1 MKFNESWLREW
12 VNPAVSTDEL
22 AHQIT
27 MAGLEVDDVLP
38 VAGSF
43 TGVKVGQV
51 VECGQHPDA
60 DKLRVTK
67 VDIGAEELLDIVCG
81 ASNCRQGIK
90 VAVAT
95 VGAVLP
101 GDFKIKKAKL
111 RGQPSHGMLCSFTE
125 LGIDVESDGIMEL
138 AFDAPIGTDF
148 REFLGLDDVT
158 IDVDLTANRA
168 DCFSVRGMAREVGVL
183 NRADITEPSSEA
195 VVANVDDVIS
205 IDVKAPAACPRY
217 LGRVIKNVNVNAE
230 TPLWMQEKLR
240 RCGIRSID
248 PVVDITNFVLLEQ
261 GQPMHAFDLAKIDG
275 GIVVRM
281 AEQDEKLTLLD
292 GTEAKLNSDTLVVAD
307 HTKALAIAG
316 IFGGQDSGV
325 STESGKETK
334 DVLLECAFFAPDH
347 IRGRARSY
355 GLHTDSSMR
364 FERGVD
370 YALQAS
376 AMERATA
383 LLVEICGGDVA
394 PVVTVESASDLPT
407 PNKVALRRTKLDNLL
422 GHHISDS
429 DVIEILERLGMTV
442 ETLLVDGKAEGWA
455 AVAPTW
461 RFDIAIEQ
469 DLIEEVGRIYGY
481 DNIPNQAPI
490 AALSMN
496 DHKEANLP
504 LKRVRNLLVDRGF
517 QEAITY
523 SFVEPEQQKLIVPDV
538 EPLILPFPISVEMSA
553 MRLGLIQGLL
563 NTVVHNQKR
572 QQPRVRLFEYGLR
585 FIPCESAENGM
596 RQEPMLAGVISGA
609 RSEEHWDIET
619 NTVDF
624 FDLKGDLEAVLE
636 LSANDNA
643 YSFTSVSHPALH
655 PGQSA
660 AIIVDAGLETE
671 KVVGVIGTVHPELER
686 KFGLNGRTVVFE
698 IEWSAIDTRVIPE
711 AVGLS
716 KFPANRRDIA
726 VVVDDSIASD
736 DVVSACLANGGEL
749 LTGAKL
755 FDVYQGK
762 GVEEG
767 KKSLA
772 IALSLQSVERTL
784 EDADIATSV
793 DAIVS
798 ALSEQFGASLRD

>member
-1 MKFNESWLREW
+1 MKFSESWLREW

-22 AHQIT
+22 THQIT

-43 TGVKVGQV
+43 TGVKVGKV

-67 VDIGAEELLDIVCG
+67 VDVGAEELLDIVCG
-81 ASNCRQGIK
+81 ASNCRLGIK

-111 RGQPSHGMLCSFTE
+111 RGQPSHGMLCSFSE
-125 LGIDVESDGIMEL
+125 LGIDVESDGILEL
-138 AFDAPIGTDF
+138 SEDAVIGTDF

-158 IDVDLTANRA
+158 VDVDLTANRA
-168 DCFSVRGMAREVGVL
+168 DCFSIRGMAREVGVL
-183 NRADITEPSSEA
+183 NRADVTEPA
-195 VVANVDDVIS
+195 VNAVAPSIDDTIS
-205 IDVKAPAACPRY
+205 IDVKATDACPRY
-217 LGRVIKNVNVNAE
+217 LGRVVKNVNVQAE

-248 PVVDITNFVLLEQ
+248 PVVDITNFILLEQ
-261 GQPMHAFDLAKIDG
+261 GQPMHAFDLAKIEG
-275 GIVVRM
+275 GIVVRL
-281 AEQDEKLTLLD
+281 AEQGEKLTLLD
-292 GTEAKLNSDTLVVAD
+292 GNEAELNSDTLVVAD
-307 HTKALAIAG
+307 HSKALAIAG
-316 IFGGQDSGV
+316 IFGGEESGV
-325 STESGKETK
+325 TTETK

-370 YALQAS
+370 FALQAN
-376 AMERATA
+376 AMERATE
-383 LLVEICGGDVA
+383 LLVEICGGEVA
-394 PVVTVESASDLPT
+394 PVVGAESEADLPKANT
-407 PNKVALRRTKLDNLL
+407 VALRRTKLDSLL
-422 GHHISDS
+422 GHHIADS
-429 DVIEILERLGMTV
+429 DVAEILERLGLSV
-442 ETLLVDGKAEGWA
+442 ESTNEGWTA
-455 AVAPTW
+455 TAPTW

-481 DNIPNQAPI
+481 DNIPNQRPV
-490 AALSMN
+490 AALQMHN
-496 DHKEANLP
+496 HVEANIP
-504 LKRVRNLLVDRGF
+504 LKRVRNLLVDRGY

-523 SFVEPEQQKLIVPDV
+523 SFVEPEQQKLVVPSV
-538 EPLILPFPISVEMSA
+538 EPLILPFPISADMSA

-596 RQEPMLAGVISGA
+596 RQEPMLAGVIAGT
-609 RSEEHWDIET
+609 RGEEHWDIET

-636 LSANDNA
+636 LTANEVA
-643 YSFTSVSHPALH
+643 YSFAALSAEDKAANPALH

-660 AIIVDAGLETE
+660 ALIVSG
-671 KVVGVIGTVHPELER
+671 KQVGVIGTVHPELER
-686 KFGLNGRTVVFE
+686 KFGLNGRTIVFE
-698 IEWSAIDTRVIPE
+698 VEWSAINTKVIPE
-711 AVGLS
+711 AVQLS
-716 KFPANRRDIA
+716 KFPSNRRDIA
-726 VVVDDSIASD
+726 VVVDEAVASGD
-736 DVVSACLANGGEL
+736 IVAACLAQGGEFL
-749 LTGAKL
+749 KGAKL
-755 FDVYQGK
+755 FDVYVGK

-772 IALSLQSVERTL
+772 IALTLQSVERTL
-784 EDADIATSV
+784 EDADIAGAV
-793 DAIVS
+793 DAIV
-798 ALSEQFGASLRD
+798 AHVSEKFGASLRD

>member
-1 MKFNESWLREW
+1 MKFSESWLREW
-12 VNPAVSTDEL
+12 VNPAVTTDEL
-22 AHQIT
+22 THQIT

-38 VAGSF
+38 VAGTF
-43 TGVKVGQV
+43 NGVKVGHV

-67 VDIGAEELLDIVCG
+67 VDVGEEELLDIVCG
-81 ASNCRQGIK
+81 AANCRQGLK

-138 AFDAPIGTDF
+138 AIDAPIGMDF
-148 REFLGLDDVT
+148 RDFLALNDVT
-158 IDVDLTANRA
+158 VDVDLTSNRA
-168 DCFSVRGMAREVGVL
+168 DCFSIRGMAREVGVL
-183 NRADITEPSSEA
+183 NRADVTEPS
-195 VVANVDDVIS
+195 VAPVAPS
-205 IDVKAPAACPRY
+205 IDDTVAIEVKAPAACPRY
-217 LGRVIKNVNVNAE
+217 LGRVVKNVNVHAK

-275 GIVVRM
+275 GIVVRL
-281 AEQDEKLTLLD
+281 AEQGEKITLLD
-292 GTEAKLNSDTLVVAD
+292 GSEAELNADTLVVAD
-307 HTKALAIAG
+307 HNKALAIAG
-316 IFGGQDSGV
+316 IFGGEESGV
-325 STESGKETK
+325 TSETK

-370 YALQAS
+370 YALQVS

-383 LLVEICGGDVA
+383 LLVEICGGEVA
-394 PVVTVESASDLPT
+394 PVVAVESEAELPK

-422 GHHISDS
+422 GHHIADS
-429 DVIEILERLGMTV
+429 DVVEILERLGMTV
-442 ETLLVDGKAEGWA
+442 ETTAEGWV

-469 DLIEEVGRIYGY
+469 DLVEEVGRIYGY
-481 DNIPNQAPI
+481 DNIPNQNP
-490 AALSMN
+490 AAVLKMH
-496 DHKEANLP
+496 DHQEANIP
-504 LKRVRNLLVDRGF
+504 LKRVRDLLVDRGYH
-517 QEAITY
+517 EAITY
-523 SFVEPEQQKLIVPDV
+523 SFVEPEQQKLVVPGVDA
-538 EPLILPFPISVEMSA
+538 LILPNPISAEMSA

-585 FIPCESAENGM
+585 FIPCDTAENGM
-596 RQEPMLAGVISGA
+596 RQEPMLAGVIAGT
-609 RSEEHWDIET
+609 RSEEHWNIDT

-624 FDLKGDLEAVLE
+624 FDLKGDVEAILE
-636 LSANDNA
+636 LSANDKA
-643 YSFTSVSHPALH
+643 YSFVAAKHPALH

-660 AIIVDAGLETE
+660 AIVVDGKEI
-671 KVVGVIGTVHPELER
+671 GVIGTVHPELER
-686 KFGLNGRTVVFE
+686 KFGLNGRTIVFE
-698 IEWSAIDTRVIPE
+698 IEWSAINRKVIPE
-711 AVGLS
+711 AVALS

-726 VVVDDSIASD
+726 VVVDEAVASGD
-736 DVVSACLANGGEL
+736 IVNACLEVGGEFL
-749 LTGAKL
+749 KAAKL
-755 FDVYQGK
+755 FDVYVGK

-772 IALSLQSVERTL
+772 IALTLQSNERTL
-784 EDADIATSV
+784 EDADIAGAV
-793 DAIVS
+793 DAIV
-798 ALSEQFGASLRD
+798 AHVSEKFGASLRD

>member
-1 MKFNESWLREW
+1 MKFSESWLREW
-12 VNPAVSTDEL
+12 VNPAVTTDEL
-22 AHQIT
+22 THQIT

-38 VAGSF
+38 VAGTF
-43 TGVKVGQV
+43 NGVKVGHV

-67 VDIGAEELLDIVCG
+67 VDVGEEALLDIVCG
-81 ASNCRQGIK
+81 AANCRQGLK

-138 AFDAPIGTDF
+138 ASDAPIGMDF
-148 REFLGLDDVT
+148 RDFLALNDVT
-158 IDVDLTANRA
+158 VDVDLTSNRA
-168 DCFSVRGMAREVGVL
+168 DCFSIRGMAREVGVL
-183 NRADITEPSSEA
+183 NRADVTEPS
-195 VVANVDDVIS
+195 VAPVAPSIDDTVA

-217 LGRVIKNVNVNAE
+217 LGRVVKNVNVQAK

-275 GIVVRM
+275 GIVVRL
-281 AEQDEKLTLLD
+281 AEQGEEITLLD
-292 GTEAKLNSDTLVVAD
+292 GSEAELNADTLVVAD
-307 HTKALAIAG
+307 HNKALAIAG
-316 IFGGQDSGV
+316 IFGGEESGV
-325 STESGKETK
+325 TSETK

-370 YALQAS
+370 YALQVN
-376 AMERATA
+376 AMERATQ
-383 LLVEICGGDVA
+383 LLVEICGGEVA
-394 PVVTVESASDLPT
+394 PVVAVESEAELPK

-422 GHHISDS
+422 GHHIADS
-429 DVIEILERLGMTV
+429 DVVEILERLGMTV
-442 ETLLVDGKAEGWA
+442 ETTAEGWV

-469 DLIEEVGRIYGY
+469 DLVEEVGRIYGY
-481 DNIPNQAPI
+481 DNIPNQNPT
-490 AALSMN
+490 AALKMH
-496 DHKEANLP
+496 DHQEANIP
-504 LKRVRNLLVDRGF
+504 LKRVRDLLVDRGYH
-517 QEAITY
+517 EAITY
-523 SFVEPEQQKLIVPDV
+523 SFVEPEQQKLVVPGVDA
-538 EPLILPFPISVEMSA
+538 LILPNPISAEMSA

-585 FIPCESAENGM
+585 FIPCDTAENGM
-596 RQEPMLAGVISGA
+596 RQEPMLAGVIAGT
-609 RSEEHWDIET
+609 RSEEHWNIDT

-624 FDLKGDLEAVLE
+624 FDLKGDVEAILE
-636 LSANDNA
+636 LSANDKA
-643 YSFTSVSHPALH
+643 YSFVAAKHPALH

-660 AIIVDAGLETE
+660 AIVVDGKEI
-671 KVVGVIGTVHPELER
+671 GVIGTVHPELER
-686 KFGLNGRTVVFE
+686 KFGLNGRTIVFE
-698 IEWSAIDTRVIPE
+698 IEWSAINRKVIPE
-711 AVGLS
+711 AVALS

-726 VVVDDSIASD
+726 VVVDEAVASGD
-736 DVVSACLANGGEL
+736 IVNACLEVGGEFL
-749 LTGAKL
+749 KAAKL
-755 FDVYQGK
+755 FDVYVGK

-772 IALSLQSVERTL
+772 IALTLQSNERTL
-784 EDADIATSV
+784 EDADIAGAV
-793 DAIVS
+793 DAIV
-798 ALSEQFGASLRD
+798 AHVSEKFGASLRD

>member
-1 MKFNESWLREW
+1 MKFSESWLREW
-12 VNPAVSTDEL
+12 VNPAVTTDEL
-22 AHQIT
+22 THQIT

-38 VAGSF
+38 VAGTF
-43 TGVKVGQV
+43 NGVKVGHV

-67 VDIGAEELLDIVCG
+67 VDVGEEELLDIVCG
-81 ASNCRQGIK
+81 AANCRQGLK

-111 RGQPSHGMLCSFTE
+111 RGQPSHGMLCSFSE
-125 LGIDVESDGIMEL
+125 LGIDVESNGIMEL
-138 AFDAPIGTDF
+138 AEDAPIGMDF
-148 REFLGLDDVT
+148 RDFLALDDVT
-158 IDVDLTANRA
+158 VDVDLTSNRA
-168 DCFSVRGMAREVGVL
+168 DCFSIRGMAREVGVL
-183 NRADITEPSSEA
+183 NRADVTEPS
-195 VVANVDDVIS
+195 VAPVAPSIDDTVA

-217 LGRVIKNVNVNAE
+217 LGRVVKNVNVQAK

-275 GIVVRM
+275 GIVVRL
-281 AEQDEKLTLLD
+281 AEQGEKITLLD
-292 GTEAKLNSDTLVVAD
+292 GSEAELNADTLVVAD
-307 HTKALAIAG
+307 HNKALAIAG
-316 IFGGQDSGV
+316 IFGGEESGV
-325 STESGKETK
+325 TSETK

-370 YALQAS
+370 YALQVN
-376 AMERATA
+376 AMERATQ
-383 LLVEICGGDVA
+383 LLVEICGGEVA
-394 PVVTVESASDLPT
+394 PVVAVESEAELPK

-422 GHHISDS
+422 GHHIADS
-429 DVIEILERLGMTV
+429 DVVEILERLGMTV
-442 ETLLVDGKAEGWA
+442 ETTAEGWV

-469 DLIEEVGRIYGY
+469 DLVEEVGRIYGY
-481 DNIPNQAPI
+481 DNIPNQNPT
-490 AALSMN
+490 AALKMH
-496 DHKEANLP
+496 DHQEANIP
-504 LKRVRNLLVDRGF
+504 LKRVRDLLVDRGYH
-517 QEAITY
+517 EAITY
-523 SFVEPEQQKLIVPDV
+523 SFVEPEQQKLVVPGVDA
-538 EPLILPFPISVEMSA
+538 LILPNPISAEMSA

-585 FIPCESAENGM
+585 FIPCDTAENGM
-596 RQEPMLAGVISGA
+596 RQEPMLAGVIAGT
-609 RSEEHWDIET
+609 RSEEHWNIDT

-624 FDLKGDLEAVLE
+624 FDLKGDVEAILE
-636 LSANDNA
+636 LSANDKA
-643 YSFTSVSHPALH
+643 YSFVAAKHPALH

-660 AIIVDAGLETE
+660 AIVVDGKEI
-671 KVVGVIGTVHPELER
+671 GVIGTVHPELER
-686 KFGLNGRTVVFE
+686 KFGLNGRTIVFE
-698 IEWSAIDTRVIPE
+698 IEWSAINRKVIPE
-711 AVGLS
+711 AVALS

-726 VVVDDSIASD
+726 VVVDEAVASGD
-736 DVVSACLANGGEL
+736 IVNACLEVGGEFL
-749 LTGAKL
+749 KAAKL
-755 FDVYQGK
+755 FDVYVGK

-772 IALSLQSVERTL
+772 IALTLQSNERTL
-784 EDADIATSV
+784 EDADIAGAV
-793 DAIVS
+793 DAIV
-798 ALSEQFGASLRD
+798 AHVSEKFGASLRD

>member
-1 MKFNESWLREW
+1 MKFSESWLREW
-12 VNPAVSTDEL
+12 VNPAVTTDEL
-22 AHQIT
+22 THQIT

-43 TGVKVGQV
+43 TGVKVGHV

-67 VDIGAEELLDIVCG
+67 VDVGEEELLDIVCG
-81 ASNCRQGIK
+81 APNCRQGLK

-138 AFDAPIGTDF
+138 AEDAVIGTDF

-158 IDVDLTANRA
+158 VDVDLTANRA
-168 DCFSVRGMAREVGVL
+168 DCFSIRGLAREVGVL
-183 NRADITEPSSEA
+183 NRADVTEPSVEA
-195 VVANVDDVIS
+195 VAPS
-205 IDVKAPAACPRY
+205 IDDKVSIEVKALAACPRY
-217 LGRVIKNVNVNAE
+217 LGRVIKNVNVQAE

-248 PVVDITNFVLLEQ
+248 PVVDITNYVLLEQ
-261 GQPMHAFDLAKIDG
+261 GQPMHAFDLAKIEG

-281 AEQDEKLTLLD
+281 AEQGEKLTLLD
-292 GTEAKLNSDTLVVAD
+292 GSEAELNADTLVVAD
-307 HTKALAIAG
+307 HNKALAIAG
-316 IFGGQDSGV
+316 IFGGEESGV
-325 STESGKETK
+325 TTETK

-370 YALQAS
+370 YALQVS
-376 AMERATA
+376 AMERATQ
-383 LLVEICGGDVA
+383 LLVEICGGEVA
-394 PVVTVESASDLPT
+394 PVVAVESEADLPK

-422 GHHISDS
+422 GHHIADS
-429 DVIEILERLGMTV
+429 DVVEILERLGLTV
-442 ETLLVDGKAEGWA
+442 EASEEGWM
-455 AVAPTW
+455 AVTPTW

-481 DNIPNQAPI
+481 DNIPNQHPA
-490 AALSMN
+490 AALKMHN
-496 DHKEANLP
+496 HVEADLP
-504 LKRVRNLLVDRGF
+504 LKRVRDLLVDRGYH
-517 QEAITY
+517 EAITY
-523 SFVEPEQQKLIVPDV
+523 SFVEPEQQKLVVPGV
-538 EPLILPFPISVEMSA
+538 EPLVLPNPISADMSA

-596 RQEPMLAGVISGA
+596 RQEPMLAGVIAGT
-609 RSEEHWDIET
+609 RGEEHWDIET

-624 FDLKGDLEAVLE
+624 FDLKGDLEAILE
-636 LSANDNA
+636 LSANEKA
-643 YSFTSVSHPALH
+643 YSFAALSPESKKANPALH

-660 AIIVDAGLETE
+660 AIIVDGKE
-671 KVVGVIGTVHPELER
+671 VGVIGTVHPELER
-686 KFGLNGRTVVFE
+686 KFGLNGRTIVFE
-698 IEWSAIDTRVIPE
+698 IEWSAINSKVIPE
-711 AVGLS
+711 AVALS
-716 KFPANRRDIA
+716 KFPSNRRDIA
-726 VVVDDSIASD
+726 VVVDEAVASGD
-736 DVVSACLANGGEL
+736 IVNACLEQGGEFL
-749 LTGAKL
+749 KDAKL
-755 FDVYQGK
+755 FDVYVGK

-772 IALSLQSVERTL
+772 IALTLQSLERTL
-784 EDADIATSV
+784 EDADIAGAV
-793 DAIVS
+793 DAIV
-798 ALSEQFGASLRD
+798 AHVSEKFGASLRD

>member
-1 MKFNESWLREW
+1 MKFSESWLREW
-12 VNPAVSTDEL
+12 VNPAVTTDEL
-22 AHQIT
+22 THQIT

-38 VAGSF
+38 VAGTF
-43 TGVKVGQV
+43 NGVKVGHV

-67 VDIGAEELLDIVCG
+67 VDVGEEALLDIVCG
-81 ASNCRQGIK
+81 AANCRQGLK

-138 AFDAPIGTDF
+138 ASDAPIGMDF
-148 REFLGLDDVT
+148 RDFLALNDVT
-158 IDVDLTANRA
+158 VDVDLTSNRA
-168 DCFSVRGMAREVGVL
+168 DCFSIRGMAREVGVL
-183 NRADITEPSSEA
+183 NRADVTEPS
-195 VVANVDDVIS
+195 VAPVAPSIDDTVA

-217 LGRVIKNVNVNAE
+217 LGRVVKNVNVQAK

-275 GIVVRM
+275 GIVVRL
-281 AEQDEKLTLLD
+281 AEQGEKITLLD
-292 GTEAKLNSDTLVVAD
+292 GSEAELNADTLVVAD
-307 HTKALAIAG
+307 HNKALAIAG
-316 IFGGQDSGV
+316 IFGGEESGV
-325 STESGKETK
+325 TSETK

-370 YALQAS
+370 YALQVN
-376 AMERATA
+376 AMERATQ
-383 LLVEICGGDVA
+383 LLVEICGGEVA
-394 PVVTVESASDLPT
+394 PVVAVESEAELPK

-422 GHHISDS
+422 GHHIADS
-429 DVIEILERLGMTV
+429 DVVEILERLGMTV
-442 ETLLVDGKAEGWA
+442 ETTAEGWV

-469 DLIEEVGRIYGY
+469 DLVEEVGRIYGY
-481 DNIPNQAPI
+481 DNIPNQNPT
-490 AALSMN
+490 AALKMH
-496 DHKEANLP
+496 DHQEANIP
-504 LKRVRNLLVDRGF
+504 LKRVRDLLVDRGYH
-517 QEAITY
+517 EAITY
-523 SFVEPEQQKLIVPDV
+523 SFVEPEQQKLVVPGV
-538 EPLILPFPISVEMSA
+538 EALILPNPISAEMSA

-585 FIPCESAENGM
+585 FIPCDTAENGM
-596 RQEPMLAGVISGA
+596 RQEPMLAGVIAGT
-609 RSEEHWDIET
+609 RSEEHWNIDT

-624 FDLKGDLEAVLE
+624 FDLKGDVEAILE
-636 LSANDNA
+636 LSANDKA
-643 YSFTSVSHPALH
+643 YSFVAAKHPALH

-660 AIIVDAGLETE
+660 AIVVDGKEI
-671 KVVGVIGTVHPELER
+671 GVIGTVHPELER
-686 KFGLNGRTVVFE
+686 KFGLNGRTIVFE
-698 IEWSAIDTRVIPE
+698 IEWSAINRKVIPE
-711 AVGLS
+711 AVALS

-726 VVVDDSIASD
+726 VVVDEAVASGD
-736 DVVSACLANGGEL
+736 IVNACLEVGGEFL
-749 LTGAKL
+749 KAAKL
-755 FDVYQGK
+755 FDVYVGK

-772 IALSLQSVERTL
+772 IALTLQSNERTL
-784 EDADIATSV
+784 EDADIAGAV
-793 DAIVS
+793 DAIV
-798 ALSEQFGASLRD
+798 AHVSEKFGTSLRD

>member
-1 MKFNESWLREW
+1 MKFSESWLREW
-12 VNPAVSTDEL
+12 VNPAVTTDEL
-22 AHQIT
+22 THQIT

-38 VAGSF
+38 VAGTF
-43 TGVKVGQV
+43 NGVKVGHV

-67 VDIGAEELLDIVCG
+67 VDVGEEELLDIVCG
-81 ASNCRQGIK
+81 AANCRQGLK

-138 AFDAPIGTDF
+138 AIDAPIGMDF
-148 REFLGLDDVT
+148 RDFLALNDVT
-158 IDVDLTANRA
+158 VDVDLTSNRA
-168 DCFSVRGMAREVGVL
+168 DCFSIRGMAREVGVL
-183 NRADITEPSSEA
+183 NRADVTEPS
-195 VVANVDDVIS
+195 VAPVAPS
-205 IDVKAPAACPRY
+205 IDDTVAIEVKAPAACPRY
-217 LGRVIKNVNVNAE
+217 LGRVVKNVNVQAK

-248 PVVDITNFVLLEQ
+248 PVVDITNFILLEQ

-275 GIVVRM
+275 GIVVRL
-281 AEQDEKLTLLD
+281 AEQGEKITLLD
-292 GTEAKLNSDTLVVAD
+292 GSEAELNADTLVVAD
-307 HTKALAIAG
+307 HNKALAIAG
-316 IFGGQDSGV
+316 IFGGEESGV
-325 STESGKETK
+325 TSETK

-370 YALQAS
+370 YALQVS

-383 LLVEICGGDVA
+383 LLVEICGGEVA
-394 PVVTVESASDLPT
+394 PVVAVESEAELPK

-422 GHHISDS
+422 GHHIADS
-429 DVIEILERLGMTV
+429 DVVEILERLGMTV
-442 ETLLVDGKAEGWA
+442 ETTAEGWV

-469 DLIEEVGRIYGY
+469 DLVEEVGRIYGY
-481 DNIPNQAPI
+481 DNIPNQNPA
-490 AALSMN
+490 AALKMH
-496 DHKEANLP
+496 DHQEANIP
-504 LKRVRNLLVDRGF
+504 LKRVRDLLVDRGYH
-517 QEAITY
+517 EAITY
-523 SFVEPEQQKLIVPDV
+523 SFVEPEQQKLVVPGVDA
-538 EPLILPFPISVEMSA
+538 LILPNPISAEMSA

-585 FIPCESAENGM
+585 FIPCDTAENGM
-596 RQEPMLAGVISGA
+596 RQEPMLAGVIAGT
-609 RSEEHWDIET
+609 RSEEHWNIDT

-624 FDLKGDLEAVLE
+624 FDLKGDVEAILE
-636 LSANDNA
+636 LSANDKA
-643 YSFTSVSHPALH
+643 YSFVAAKHPALH

-660 AIIVDAGLETE
+660 AIVVDGKEI
-671 KVVGVIGTVHPELER
+671 GVIGTVHPELER
-686 KFGLNGRTVVFE
+686 KFGLNGRTIVFE
-698 IEWSAIDTRVIPE
+698 IEWSAINRKVIPE
-711 AVGLS
+711 AVALS

-726 VVVDDSIASD
+726 VVVDEAVASGD
-736 DVVSACLANGGEL
+736 IVNACLEVGGEFL
-749 LTGAKL
+749 KAAKL
-755 FDVYQGK
+755 FDVYVGK

-772 IALSLQSVERTL
+772 IALTLQSNERTL
-784 EDADIATSV
+784 EDADIAGAV
-793 DAIVS
+793 DAIV
-798 ALSEQFGASLRD
+798 AHVSEKFGASLRD

>member
-1 MKFNESWLREW
+1 MKFSESWLREW
-12 VNPAVSTDEL
+12 VNPAVTTDEL
-22 AHQIT
+22 THQIT

-38 VAGSF
+38 VAGTF
-43 TGVKVGQV
+43 NGVKVGHV

-67 VDIGAEELLDIVCG
+67 VDVGEEELLDIVCG
-81 ASNCRQGIK
+81 AANCRQGLK

-125 LGIDVESDGIMEL
+125 LRIDVESDGIMEL
-138 AFDAPIGTDF
+138 AIDAPIGMDF
-148 REFLGLDDVT
+148 RDFLALNDVT
-158 IDVDLTANRA
+158 VDVDLTSNRA
-168 DCFSVRGMAREVGVL
+168 DCFSIRGMAREVGVL
-183 NRADITEPSSEA
+183 NRADVTEPS
-195 VVANVDDVIS
+195 VAPVAPS
-205 IDVKAPAACPRY
+205 IDDTVAIEVKAPAACPRY
-217 LGRVIKNVNVNAE
+217 LGRVVKNVNVQAK

-275 GIVVRM
+275 GIVVRL
-281 AEQDEKLTLLD
+281 AEQGEKITLLD
-292 GTEAKLNSDTLVVAD
+292 GSEAELNADTLVVAD
-307 HTKALAIAG
+307 HNKALAIAG
-316 IFGGQDSGV
+316 IFGGEESGV
-325 STESGKETK
+325 TSETK

-370 YALQAS
+370 YALQVS

-383 LLVEICGGDVA
+383 LLVEICGGEVA
-394 PVVTVESASDLPT
+394 PVVAVESEAELPK

-422 GHHISDS
+422 GHHIADS
-429 DVIEILERLGMTV
+429 DVVEILERLGMTV
-442 ETLLVDGKAEGWA
+442 ETTAEGWV

-469 DLIEEVGRIYGY
+469 DLVEEVGRIYGY
-481 DNIPNQAPI
+481 DNIPNQNPA
-490 AALSMN
+490 AALKMH
-496 DHKEANLP
+496 DHQEANIP
-504 LKRVRNLLVDRGF
+504 LKRVRDLLVDRGYH
-517 QEAITY
+517 EAITY
-523 SFVEPEQQKLIVPDV
+523 SFVEPEQQKLVVPGVDA
-538 EPLILPFPISVEMSA
+538 LILPNPISAEMSA

-585 FIPCESAENGM
+585 FIPCDTAENGM
-596 RQEPMLAGVISGA
+596 RQEPMLAGVIAGT
-609 RSEEHWDIET
+609 RSEEHWNIDT

-624 FDLKGDLEAVLE
+624 FDLKGDVEAILE
-636 LSANDNA
+636 LSANDKA
-643 YSFTSVSHPALH
+643 YSFVAAKHPALH

-660 AIIVDAGLETE
+660 AIVVDGKEI
-671 KVVGVIGTVHPELER
+671 GVIGTVHPELER
-686 KFGLNGRTVVFE
+686 KFGLNGRTIVFE
-698 IEWSAIDTRVIPE
+698 IEWSAINRKVIPE
-711 AVGLS
+711 AVALS

-726 VVVDDSIASD
+726 VVVDEAVASGD
-736 DVVSACLANGGEL
+736 IVNACLEVGGEFL
-749 LTGAKL
+749 KAAKL
-755 FDVYQGK
+755 FDVYVGK

-772 IALSLQSVERTL
+772 IALTLQSNERTL
-784 EDADIATSV
+784 EDADIAGAV
-793 DAIVS
+793 DAIVTHV
-798 ALSEQFGASLRD
+798 SEKFGASLRD

>member
-1 MKFNESWLREW
+1 MKFSESWLREW

-22 AHQIT
+22 THQIT
-27 MAGLEVDDVLP
+27 MAGLEVDDVLA
-38 VAGSF
+38 VAGTFS
-43 TGVKVGQV
+43 GVKVGHV

-67 VDIGAEELLDIVCG
+67 VDVGEEELLDIVCG
-81 ASNCRQGIK
+81 APNCRQGLK

-138 AFDAPIGTDF
+138 AQDAVIGTDF
-148 REFLGLDDVT
+148 RDFLGLNDVT
-158 IDVDLTANRA
+158 VDVDLTANRA
-168 DCFSVRGMAREVGVL
+168 DCFSIRGLAREVGVL
-183 NRADITEPSSEA
+183 NRADVTEPTVTA
-195 VVANVDDVIS
+195 VAPAIDDTVS
-205 IDVKAPAACPRY
+205 IEVKAPAACPRY
-217 LGRVIKNVNVNAE
+217 LGRVVKNVNVKAE

-248 PVVDITNFVLLEQ
+248 PVVDITNYVLLEQ

-281 AEQDEKLTLLD
+281 AEQGEKLTLLD
-292 GTEAKLNSDTLVVAD
+292 GTEAELNSDTLVVAD
-307 HTKALAIAG
+307 HNKALAIAG
-316 IFGGQDSGV
+316 IFGGEDSGV
-325 STESGKETK
+325 TGETQ

-370 YALQAS
+370 YALQTS
-376 AMERATA
+376 AMERATQ
-383 LLVEICGGDVA
+383 LLVEICGGEVA
-394 PVVTVESASDLPT
+394 PVVAVEAEAELPT
-407 PNKVALRRTKLDNLL
+407 ANVVSLRRSKLDSLL
-422 GHHISDS
+422 GHSIADA
-429 DVIEILERLGMTV
+429 DVVEILTRLGMAV
-442 ETLLVDGKAEGWA
+442 ETTTDGWVAT
-455 AVAPTW
+455 APTW

-469 DLIEEVGRIYGY
+469 DLIEEIGRIYGY
-481 DNIPNQAPI
+481 DNIPNQHPA
-490 AALSMN
+490 AALKMH
-496 DHKEANLP
+496 DHVEANLP
-504 LKRVRNLLVDRGF
+504 LKRVRDLLVDRGYH
-517 QEAITY
+517 EAITY
-523 SFVEPEQQKLIVPDV
+523 SFVEPEQQKLTVPGV
-538 EPLILPFPISVEMSA
+538 EPLVLPNPISADMSA

-596 RQEPMLAGVISGA
+596 RQEPMLAGVIAGS

-624 FDLKGDLEAVLE
+624 FDLKGDLEAILE
-636 LSANDNA
+636 LTAQDKA
-643 YSFTSVSHPALH
+643 YSFTAAKHPALH

-660 AIIVDAGLETE
+660 AIVVDGKEI
-671 KVVGVIGTVHPELER
+671 GVIGTVHPELER
-686 KFGLNGRTVVFE
+686 KFGLNGRTIVFE
-698 IEWSAIDTRVIPE
+698 IEWSAINARIIPE
-711 AVGLS
+711 AVALS
-716 KFPANRRDIA
+716 KFPSNRRDIA
-726 VVVDDSIASD
+726 LVVKDSIASG
-736 DVVSACLANGGEL
+736 DVVDACLETGGEFVKD
-749 LTGAKL
+749 AKL
-755 FDVYQGK
+755 FDVYVGK

-767 KKSLA
+767 HKSLA
-772 IALSLQSVERTL
+772 IALTLQSVERTL
-784 EDADIATSV
+784 EEAEIAASV
-793 DAIVS
+793 DAIV
-798 ALSEQFGASLRD
+798 AHVADKFGASLRD

>member
-1 MKFNESWLREW
+1 MKFSESWLREW
-12 VNPAVSTDEL
+12 VNPAVNSEEL

-27 MAGLEVDDVLP
+27 MAGLEVDGIEA
-38 VAGSF
+38 VAGEF

-51 VECGQHPDA
+51 VECAQHPDA

-67 VDIGAEELLDIVCG
+67 VDVGAEELLDIVCG

-138 AFDAPIGTDF
+138 AEDAVLGTDF

-168 DCFSVRGMAREVGVL
+168 DCLSIAGLAREVGVL
-183 NRADITEPSSEA
+183 NRAEVTEPQFEI
-195 VVANVDDVIS
+195 VAPTAADTIA

-217 LGRVIKNVNVNAE
+217 LGRIVRNVNVQAE

-240 RCGIRSID
+240 RCGTRSID
-248 PVVDITNFVLLEQ
+248 PIVDITNYVLLEM

-292 GTEAKLNSDTLVVAD
+292 GNEAELNDNTLVIAD
-307 HTKALAIAG
+307 NKQALAIAG
-316 IFGGQDSGV
+316 IFGGEFSGV
-325 STESGKETK
+325 NTETK
-334 DVLLECAFFAPDH
+334 DVLLECAFFAPDA

-355 GLHTDSSMR
+355 GLHTDSSHR

-370 YALQAS
+370 ATLQMK

-383 LLVEICGGDVA
+383 LIVEICGGEVA
-394 PVVTVESASDLPT
+394 PIVEAESEADLPKAAT
-407 PNKVALRRTKLDNLL
+407 IELRRTKLDRLL
-422 GHHISDS
+422 GHSIASEE
-429 DVIEILERLGMTV
+429 VVEILTRLGCDV
-442 ETLLVDGKAEGWA
+442 ETTDAGWKAT
-455 AVAPTW
+455 APAW
-461 RFDIAIEQ
+461 RFDMAIEE
-469 DLIEEVGRIYGY
+469 DLVEEVGRIFGY
-481 DNIPNQAPI
+481 NNIPNQSPV

-496 DHKEANLP
+496 LHKEANLP
-504 LKRVRNLLVDRGF
+504 LKRVRDLLVDRGY

-523 SFVEPEQQKLIVPDV
+523 SFVEPEQQKLIVPEI
-538 EPLILPFPISVEMSA
+538 EPLILPFPISADMSA
-553 MRLGLIQGLL
+553 MRLSLWTGLL
-563 NTVVHNQKR
+563 NTVVFNQKR
-572 QQPRVRLFEYGLR
+572 QQPRVRLFEAGLR
-585 FIPCESAENGM
+585 FVPEQSAENGM
-596 RQEPMLAGVISGA
+596 RQEMMLAGVIAGN
-609 RSEEHWDIET
+609 RSDEHWDIAT

-624 FDLKGDLEAVLE
+624 FDLKGDVEAVLE
-636 LSANDNA
+636 LTANEA
-643 YSFTSVSHPALH
+643 AFSFKAAKHPALH

-660 AIIVDAGLETE
+660 AIVVDGKE
-671 KVVGVIGTVHPELER
+671 VGFIGTVHPELER
-686 KFGLNGRTVVFE
+686 KFGLNGRTIMFE
-698 IEWSAIDTRVIPE
+698 IEWAAINTRMLPE
-711 AVGLS
+711 AVVVS

-726 VVVDDSIASD
+726 VVVNEDVLAG
-736 DVVSACLANGGEL
+736 DVVAACRENGGEL
-749 LTGAKL
+749 LTDVNL
-755 FDVYQGK
+755 FDVYTGK

-767 KKSLA
+767 NKSLA
-772 IALSLQSVERTL
+772 IALTLQSAERTL
-784 EDADIATSV
+784 EEADIASAV
-793 DAIVS
+793 EAIVA
-798 ALSEQFGASLRD
+798 ALAEKFGASLRD

>member
-1 MKFNESWLREW
+1 MKFSESWLREW
-12 VNPAVSTDEL
+12 VNPAVTTDEL
-22 AHQIT
+22 THQIT

-38 VAGSF
+38 VAGTF
-43 TGVKVGQV
+43 NGVKVGHV

-67 VDIGAEELLDIVCG
+67 VDVGEEALLDIVCG
-81 ASNCRQGIK
+81 AANCRQGLK

-138 AFDAPIGTDF
+138 ASDAPIGMDF
-148 REFLGLDDVT
+148 RDFLALNDVT
-158 IDVDLTANRA
+158 VDVDLTSNRA
-168 DCFSVRGMAREVGVL
+168 DCFSIRGMAREVGVL
-183 NRADITEPSSEA
+183 NRADVTEPS
-195 VVANVDDVIS
+195 VAPVAPSIDDTVA

-217 LGRVIKNVNVNAE
+217 LGRVVKNVNVQAK

-275 GIVVRM
+275 GIVVRL
-281 AEQDEKLTLLD
+281 AEQGEKITLLD
-292 GTEAKLNSDTLVVAD
+292 GSEAELNADTLVVAD
-307 HTKALAIAG
+307 HNKALAIAG
-316 IFGGQDSGV
+316 IFGGEESGV
-325 STESGKETK
+325 TSETK

-370 YALQAS
+370 YALQVN
-376 AMERATA
+376 AMERATQ
-383 LLVEICGGDVA
+383 LLVEICGGEVA
-394 PVVTVESASDLPT
+394 PVVAVGSEAELPK

-422 GHHISDS
+422 GHHIADS
-429 DVIEILERLGMTV
+429 DVVEILERLGMTV
-442 ETLLVDGKAEGWA
+442 ETTAEGWV

-469 DLIEEVGRIYGY
+469 DLVEEVGRIYGY
-481 DNIPNQAPI
+481 DNIPNQNPT
-490 AALSMN
+490 AALKMH
-496 DHKEANLP
+496 DHQEANIP
-504 LKRVRNLLVDRGF
+504 LKRVRDLLVDRGYH
-517 QEAITY
+517 EAITY
-523 SFVEPEQQKLIVPDV
+523 SFVEPEQQKLVVPGVDA
-538 EPLILPFPISVEMSA
+538 LILPNPISAEMSA

-585 FIPCESAENGM
+585 FIPCDTAENGM
-596 RQEPMLAGVISGA
+596 RQEPMLAGVIAGT
-609 RSEEHWDIET
+609 RSEEHWNIDT

-624 FDLKGDLEAVLE
+624 FDLKGDVEAILE
-636 LSANDNA
+636 LSANDKA
-643 YSFTSVSHPALH
+643 YSFVAAKHPALH

-660 AIIVDAGLETE
+660 AIVVDGKEI
-671 KVVGVIGTVHPELER
+671 GVIGTVHPELER
-686 KFGLNGRTVVFE
+686 KFGLNGRTIVFE
-698 IEWSAIDTRVIPE
+698 IEWSAINRKVIPE
-711 AVGLS
+711 AVALS

-726 VVVDDSIASD
+726 VVVDEAVASGD
-736 DVVSACLANGGEL
+736 IVNACLEVGGEFL
-749 LTGAKL
+749 KTAKL
-755 FDVYQGK
+755 FDVYVGK

-772 IALSLQSVERTL
+772 IALTLQSNERTL
-784 EDADIATSV
+784 EDADIAGAV
-793 DAIVS
+793 DAIV
-798 ALSEQFGASLRD
+798 AHVSEKFGASLRD

>member
-1 MKFNESWLREW
+1 MKFSESWLREW
-12 VNPAVSTDEL
+12 VNPAVTTDEL
-22 AHQIT
+22 THQIT

-38 VAGSF
+38 VAGTF
-43 TGVKVGQV
+43 NGVKVGHV

-67 VDIGAEELLDIVCG
+67 VDVGEEELLDIVCG
-81 ASNCRQGIK
+81 AANCRQGLK

-138 AFDAPIGTDF
+138 AIDAPIGMDF
-148 REFLGLDDVT
+148 RDFLALNDVT
-158 IDVDLTANRA
+158 VDVDLTSNRA
-168 DCFSVRGMAREVGVL
+168 DCFSIRGMAREVGVL
-183 NRADITEPSSEA
+183 NRADVTEPS
-195 VVANVDDVIS
+195 VAPVAPS
-205 IDVKAPAACPRY
+205 IDDTVAIEVKAPAACPRY
-217 LGRVIKNVNVNAE
+217 LGRVVKNVNVQAK

-275 GIVVRM
+275 GIVVRL
-281 AEQDEKLTLLD
+281 AEQGEKITLLD
-292 GTEAKLNSDTLVVAD
+292 GSEAELNADTLVVAD
-307 HTKALAIAG
+307 HNKALAIAG
-316 IFGGQDSGV
+316 IFGGEESGV
-325 STESGKETK
+325 TSETK

-370 YALQAS
+370 YALQVN

-383 LLVEICGGDVA
+383 LLVEICGGEVA
-394 PVVTVESASDLPT
+394 PVVAVESEAELPK

-422 GHHISDS
+422 GHHIADS
-429 DVIEILERLGMTV
+429 DVVEILERLGMTV
-442 ETLLVDGKAEGWA
+442 ETTVEGWV

-469 DLIEEVGRIYGY
+469 DLVEEVGRIYGY
-481 DNIPNQAPI
+481 DNIPNQNPA
-490 AALSMN
+490 AALKMH
-496 DHKEANLP
+496 DHQEANIH
-504 LKRVRNLLVDRGF
+504 LKRVRDLLVDRGYH
-517 QEAITY
+517 EAITY
-523 SFVEPEQQKLIVPDV
+523 SFVEPEQQKLVVPGVDA
-538 EPLILPFPISVEMSA
+538 LILPNPISAEMSA

-585 FIPCESAENGM
+585 FIPCDTAENGM
-596 RQEPMLAGVISGA
+596 RQEPMLAGVIAGT
-609 RSEEHWDIET
+609 RSEEHWNIDT

-624 FDLKGDLEAVLE
+624 FDLKGDVEAILE
-636 LSANDNA
+636 LSANDKA
-643 YSFTSVSHPALH
+643 YSFVAAKHPALH

-660 AIIVDAGLETE
+660 AIVVDGKEI
-671 KVVGVIGTVHPELER
+671 GVIGTVHPELER
-686 KFGLNGRTVVFE
+686 KFGLNGRTIVFE
-698 IEWSAIDTRVIPE
+698 IEWSAINRKVIPE
-711 AVGLS
+711 AVALS

-726 VVVDDSIASD
+726 VVVDEAVASGD
-736 DVVSACLANGGEL
+736 IVNACLEVGGEFL
-749 LTGAKL
+749 KAAKL
-755 FDVYQGK
+755 FDVYVGK

-772 IALSLQSVERTL
+772 IALTLQSNERTL
-784 EDADIATSV
+784 EDADIAGAV
-793 DAIVS
+793 DAIV
-798 ALSEQFGASLRD
+798 AHVSEKFGASLRD

>member
-1 MKFNESWLREW
+1 MKFSESWLREW
-12 VNPAVSTDEL
+12 VNPAVTTDEL
-22 AHQIT
+22 THQIT

-38 VAGSF
+38 VAGTF
-43 TGVKVGQV
+43 NGVKVGHV

-67 VDIGAEELLDIVCG
+67 VDVGEEALLDIVCG
-81 ASNCRQGIK
+81 AANCRQGLK

-138 AFDAPIGTDF
+138 AIDAPIGMDF
-148 REFLGLDDVT
+148 RDFLALNDVT
-158 IDVDLTANRA
+158 VDVDLTSNRA
-168 DCFSVRGMAREVGVL
+168 DCFSIRGMAREVGVL
-183 NRADITEPSSEA
+183 NRADVTEPS
-195 VVANVDDVIS
+195 VAPVAPS
-205 IDVKAPAACPRY
+205 IDDTVAIEVKAPAACPRY
-217 LGRVIKNVNVNAE
+217 LGRVVKNVNVQAK

-261 GQPMHAFDLAKIDG
+261 GQPMHAFDLAKIEG

-281 AEQDEKLTLLD
+281 AEQGEKLTLLD
-292 GTEAKLNSDTLVVAD
+292 GTEAELNADTLVVAD
-307 HTKALAIAG
+307 HGKALAIAG
-316 IFGGQDSGV
+316 IFGGEESGV
-325 STESGKETK
+325 TSETK

-370 YALQAS
+370 YALQVN

-383 LLVEICGGDVA
+383 LLVEICGGEVA
-394 PVVTVESASDLPT
+394 PVVAVESEAELPK

-422 GHHISDS
+422 GHHIAGS
-429 DVIEILERLGMTV
+429 DVVEILERLGMTV
-442 ETLLVDGKAEGWA
+442 ETTAEGWV

-469 DLIEEVGRIYGY
+469 DLVEEVGRIYGY
-481 DNIPNQAPI
+481 DNIPNQNPA
-490 AALSMN
+490 AALKMH
-496 DHKEANLP
+496 DHQEANIP
-504 LKRVRNLLVDRGF
+504 LKRVRDLLVDRGYH
-517 QEAITY
+517 EAITY
-523 SFVEPEQQKLIVPDV
+523 SFVEPEQQKLVVPGVDA
-538 EPLILPFPISVEMSA
+538 LILPNPISAEMSA

-585 FIPCESAENGM
+585 FIPCDTAENGM
-596 RQEPMLAGVISGA
+596 RQEPMLAGVIAGT
-609 RSEEHWDIET
+609 RSEEHWNIDT

-624 FDLKGDLEAVLE
+624 FDLKGDVEAILE
-636 LSANDNA
+636 LSANDKA
-643 YSFTSVSHPALH
+643 YSFVAAKHPALH

-660 AIIVDAGLETE
+660 AIVVDGKEI
-671 KVVGVIGTVHPELER
+671 GVIGTVHPELER
-686 KFGLNGRTVVFE
+686 KFGLNGRTIVFE
-698 IEWSAIDTRVIPE
+698 IEWSAINRKVIPE
-711 AVGLS
+711 AVALS

-726 VVVDDSIASD
+726 VVVDEAVASGD
-736 DVVSACLANGGEL
+736 IVNACLEVGGEFL
-749 LTGAKL
+749 KAAKL
-755 FDVYQGK
+755 FDVYVGK

-772 IALSLQSVERTL
+772 IALTLQSNERTL
-784 EDADIATSV
+784 EDADIAGAV
-793 DAIVS
+793 DAIV
-798 ALSEQFGASLRD
+798 AHVSEKFGASLRD

>member
-1 MKFNESWLREW
+1 MKFSESWLREW
-12 VNPAVSTDEL
+12 VNPAVTTDEL
-22 AHQIT
+22 THQIT

-38 VAGSF
+38 VAGTF
-43 TGVKVGQV
+43 NGVKVGHV

-67 VDIGAEELLDIVCG
+67 VDVGEEALLDIVCG
-81 ASNCRQGIK
+81 AANCRQGLK

-138 AFDAPIGTDF
+138 ASDAPIGMDF
-148 REFLGLDDVT
+148 RDFLALNDVT
-158 IDVDLTANRA
+158 VDVDLTSNRA
-168 DCFSVRGMAREVGVL
+168 DCFSIRGMAREVGVL
-183 NRADITEPSSEA
+183 NRADVTEPS
-195 VVANVDDVIS
+195 VAPVTPSIDDTVA

-217 LGRVIKNVNVNAE
+217 LGRVVKNVNVQAK

-275 GIVVRM
+275 GIVVRL
-281 AEQDEKLTLLD
+281 AEQGEKITLLD
-292 GTEAKLNSDTLVVAD
+292 GSEAELNADTLVVAD
-307 HTKALAIAG
+307 HNKALAIAG
-316 IFGGQDSGV
+316 IFGGEESGV
-325 STESGKETK
+325 TSETK

-370 YALQAS
+370 YALQVN
-376 AMERATA
+376 AMERATQ
-383 LLVEICGGDVA
+383 LLVEICGGEVA
-394 PVVTVESASDLPT
+394 PVVAVESEAELPK

-422 GHHISDS
+422 GHHIADS
-429 DVIEILERLGMTV
+429 DVVEILERLGMTV
-442 ETLLVDGKAEGWA
+442 ETTAEGWV

-469 DLIEEVGRIYGY
+469 DLVEEVGRIYGY
-481 DNIPNQAPI
+481 DNIPNQNPT
-490 AALSMN
+490 AALKMH
-496 DHKEANLP
+496 DHQEANIP
-504 LKRVRNLLVDRGF
+504 LKRVRDLLVDRGYH
-517 QEAITY
+517 EAITY
-523 SFVEPEQQKLIVPDV
+523 SFVEPEQQKLVVPGVDA
-538 EPLILPFPISVEMSA
+538 LILPNPISAEMSA

-585 FIPCESAENGM
+585 FIPCDTAENGM
-596 RQEPMLAGVISGA
+596 RQEPMLAGVIAGT
-609 RSEEHWDIET
+609 RSEEHWNIDT

-624 FDLKGDLEAVLE
+624 FDLKGDVEAILE
-636 LSANDNA
+636 LSANDKA
-643 YSFTSVSHPALH
+643 YSFVAAKHPALH

-660 AIIVDAGLETE
+660 AIVVDGKEI
-671 KVVGVIGTVHPELER
+671 GVIGTVHPELER
-686 KFGLNGRTVVFE
+686 KFGLNGRTIVFE
-698 IEWSAIDTRVIPE
+698 IEWSAINRKVIPE
-711 AVGLS
+711 AVALS

-726 VVVDDSIASD
+726 VVVDEAVASGD
-736 DVVSACLANGGEL
+736 IVNACLEVGGEFL
-749 LTGAKL
+749 KAAKL
-755 FDVYQGK
+755 FDVYVGK

-772 IALSLQSVERTL
+772 IALTLQSNERTL
-784 EDADIATSV
+784 EDADIAGAV
-793 DAIVS
+793 DAIV
-798 ALSEQFGASLRD
+798 AHVSEKFGASLRD